1 MSKSAELRSTT
12 ELVKDILMD
21 SPKARSSDNYLYYLV
36 CATIGRANG
45 IDVNKMSMPVF
56 LLKMSDFDFPPF
68 ESVRRSRQKLQAK
81 YPELSADAD
90 TEAYRTLNEEIYR
103 SYARSEV

>member
-12 ELVKDILMD
+12 ELVKEILTD

-36 CATIGRANG
+36 CATIGRENG
-45 IDVNKMSMPVF
+45 VDVNKMSMPMF
-56 LLKMSDFDFPPF
+56 LLRTKEYRFPPF

-90 TEAYRTLNEEIYR
+90 VEAQRTINEQIFKA
-103 SYARSEV
+103 YARSEV